1 MNKSLLEI
9 LEEEKRALRNVE
21 NFKYSKDGI
30 LEMAKSETESPKNTR
45 KNWKRKK
52 KNFFL
57 SEKK

>member
-30 LEMAKSETESPKNTR
+30 LEKNNKPER
-45 KNWKRKK
+45 VRHCNAA
-52 KNFFL
+52 
-57 SEKK
+57 E